1 VALNQLQVGPQEV
14 GNGSTPT
21 ASGGKQAETLVSQ
34 YHGRYYTQTYQGNVY
49 SAGSKTTALSAT
61 TIALDATSTP
71 IVAVWNPAN
80 SLVNLSILYAECLI
94 TVVAN
99 SAVNGGGFV
108 WATSTNNAAISTG
121 AAPLNRK
128 SLLNAGSQAKAFNG
142 GTALTGLTNNLV
154 VQFAANFPGIY
165 AAGAATA
172 LGVPSPGAPPEFI
185 DGSIIVPPGGVLAL
199 LNTVSTTTI
208 SVQSTLVWEEVS
220 L

>member
-1 VALNQLQVGPQEV
+1 MATNQLQAGP
-14 GNGSTPT
+14 NGPILI
-21 ASGGKQAETLVSQ
+21 AQSGKDGDQLVSNL
-34 YHGRYYTQTYQGNVY
+34 HGKYYQQTYSGAVY
-49 SAGSKTTALSAT
+49 SAGSKSTALSAT

-71 IVAVWNPAN
+71 IVAVWNQPN
-80 SLVNLSILYAECLI
+80 SPVNLSILYAQCLI

-108 WATSTNNAAISTG
+108 WATSVGNVAISTG
-121 AAPLNRK
+121 AGPFNRK
-128 SLLNAGSQAKAFNG
+128 TFLNAGSQAKAFNG

-154 VQFAANFPGIY
+154 VQFAANFPGVY

-172 LGVPSPGAPPEFI
+172 LGVPAPGAPTEFL

-199 LNTVSTTTI
+199 LNTVSTTTL

-220 L
+220 R